1 MLSLPGRDVRA
12 LLRLGLASAVMR
24 NEVLDVVQQL
34 NARPDVDDAQPT
46 FLLKPQL
53 RHQGQDR

>member
-1 MLSLPGRDVRA
+1 MPITVDGRDA
-12 LLRLGLASAVMR
+12 Q
-24 NEVLDVVQQL
+24 EVLDVVKQL
-34 NARPDVDDAQPT
+34 SARPDVEYAQSA

>member
-1 MLSLPGRDVRA
+1 LAFKPFFTCHTMPITVDGRDA
-12 LLRLGLASAVMR
+12 Q
-24 NEVLDVVQQL
+24 EVLDVVKQL
-34 NARPDVDDAQPT
+34 SARPDVEYAQSA